1 MQHYNIS
8 EATDAASALSD
19 RVHGAACAC
28 CVRRRG
34 ALRSGACRN
43 APIPHATEAQGTFP
57 RRARRPCRAWARA
70 QTRANCRASRSRS
83 RSWASAREGRS
94 SPRSWS
100 ARPRPR
106 ARRRGAPSRSW
117 RRRPSR
123 RARPGRASP
132 WRGRSCPRR
141 RDREPVR
148 FHARVGH
155 RGGRREGRRPG
166 ERRTDRDTRDIP
178 RPWPEARS
186 QLRRDERSQSLVLA
200 ARRLPSPAERAGL
213 RGRIR
218 ALRGQRGRRRGAL
231 ALPRP
236 QDGALRADPA
246 SRAER
251 RPHRRGVG
259 PSRPQARLGEQA
271 HLRSRAHPE
280 HALRSHQPPLRRGA
294 DEGAAQQFRRRARRQ
309 RRRRRGADLS
319 RRRRPLP
326 RWRGALSARLR
337 GLRPEEMGGR
347 GRLCRADAVRA
358 VPEERLDLG
367 SLELPSQR
375 PHRRQPRRA
384 RGGGCRVQRGG
395 RRGARRGRRAAGGG
409 AAGAAATAIRPGVRS
424 ARAQGSRQLRASSA
438 PAQGRLRVLEDVDML
453 SRRVF
458 LVLACFAAAVC
469 AWPAEAPAQS
479 KLKVV
484 ASFSILGDLVHQIG
498 GDRVEVTTLVGP
510 NGDAHAYSPTPADSA
525 KIQQADLVAIN
536 GISFEMWADRLV
548 KAASYKGARLVASRG
563 IRALRAGGRPDPHA
577 WQDVQNV
584 KLYVANIRDALIG
597 IDPAGAADYQARA
610 TAYLAELDEL
620 DAEIKKAFEAI
631 PKARRKAITS
641 HDAFTY
647 FGDAY
652 GVVFHSPQGISTD
665 AAASSRGVAALIKQI
680 KAEGIR
686 AVFVENMTNQRIIEQ
701 IAKETGVKIGG
712 TLYSDALSS
721 GPPADTYIDLMR
733 HNTRLLAAAMQ

>member
-1 MQHYNIS
+1 MRRLLFPI
-8 EATDAASALSD
+8 

-43 APIPHATEAQGTFP
+43 APIPHATEAQG
-57 RRARRPCRAWARA
+57 
-70 QTRANCRASRSRS
+70 
-83 RSWASAREGRS
+83 
-94 SPRSWS
+94 
-100 ARPRPR
+100 
-106 ARRRGAPSRSW
+106 
-117 RRRPSR
+117 
-123 RARPGRASP
+123 
-132 WRGRSCPRR
+132 
-141 RDREPVR
+141 
-148 FHARVGH
+148 
-155 RGGRREGRRPG
+155 
-166 ERRTDRDTRDIP
+166 
-178 RPWPEARS
+178 
-186 QLRRDERSQSLVLA
+186 
-200 ARRLPSPAERAGL
+200 
-213 RGRIR
+213 
-218 ALRGQRGRRRGAL
+218 
-231 ALPRP
+231 
-236 QDGALRADPA
+236 
-246 SRAER
+246 
-251 RPHRRGVG
+251 
-259 PSRPQARLGEQA
+259 
-271 HLRSRAHPE
+271 
-280 HALRSHQPPLRRGA
+280 
-294 DEGAAQQFRRRARRQ
+294 
-309 RRRRRGADLS
+309 
-319 RRRRPLP
+319 
-326 RWRGALSARLR
+326 
-337 GLRPEEMGGR
+337 
-347 GRLCRADAVRA
+347 
-358 VPEERLDLG
+358 
-367 SLELPSQR
+367 
-375 PHRRQPRRA
+375 
-384 RGGGCRVQRGG
+384 
-395 RRGARRGRRAAGGG
+395 
-409 AAGAAATAIRPGVRS
+409 GAAATAIRPGVRS

-584 KLYVANIRDALIG
+584 KLYVANIRDALIC

-665 AAASSRGVAALIKQI
+665 AAASSRRAAALIEQI

-686 AVFVENMTNQRIIEQ
+686 RQDRRHALLRRALLRSPGRHLHRPHAPQHAAARGGDAVRSSADQRLQAAHGHLGQHDAGEARILVHAGDERLGAREALLGADPVHELDVQTAAIEVAGEVEQVDLEQRRTIVEGR
-701 IAKETGVKIGG
+701 AAAEAR
-712 TLYSDALSS
+712 DA
-721 GPPADTYIDLMR
+721 AIDLAR
-733 HNTRLLAAAMQ
+733 CDGGPDRVDAVPQPALVGEADVGGRKA